1 MVVPVKFSLWFNS
14 YINSQTSIELTA
26 DKIQNL
32 VTKQEPEGAYNT
44 DLHELQKNCHFFQI
58 NTFYEIA
65 VYTNSMFVRAWS
77 LLSKNF
83 LSIRP

>member
-26 DKIQNL
+26 DKMQNL
-32 VTKQEPEGAYNT
+32 LTKQEPEGAYNT

-58 NTFYEIA
+58 NMFYEIA
-65 VYTNSMFVRAWS
+65 VYTNLNVCEGLEFIIEEFSS
-77 LLSKNF
+77 H
-83 LSIRP
+83 